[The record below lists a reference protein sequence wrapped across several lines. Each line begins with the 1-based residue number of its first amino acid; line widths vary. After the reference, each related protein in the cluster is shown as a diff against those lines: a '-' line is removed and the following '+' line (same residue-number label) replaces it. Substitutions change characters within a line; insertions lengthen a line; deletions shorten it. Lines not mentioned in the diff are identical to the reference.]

1 MRTSD
6 GVGSTGRIHRDP
18 HSEMPSIAACIN
30 ACGNLVAVAL
40 RQGVERDR
48 ATYTLKPR
56 PPRPPLRL
64 MPARVA

>member
-6 GVGSTGRIHRDP
+6 DVGSTGRIHRDP
-18 HSEMPSIAACIN
+18 HSEMPSIPACMN

-40 RQGVERDR
+40 RQGVKRDR

-56 PPRPPLRL
+56 LPRPPLRL
-64 MPARVA
+64 MHAKVA